1 MPQSLTP
8 PTPGAMYMFD
18 YATPPLQPDS
28 YKLSVQTD
36 VRFDGN
42 SHPLDE
48 SRYFEIVGPR
58 FALQA
63 SDVAGVFPPRNAQGP
78 FENALAQ
85 IVIKRRTLPWERTL
99 DKTNAI
105 GAPTS
110 PGLPA
115 QYPMPWLA
123 LLLFEEGEYALLENT
138 PLENVVPASVFTRLG
153 KPANVLCTAVE
164 ADKSLVLDIMPSKEE
179 LALLTHVRWVNIDDR
194 ELNVEGSDGWFS
206 VVVASRMPSRGAK
219 CRACLVSLEER
230 TDLVKKDPPASFVPI
245 IYVPITQDS
254 PFRDVKYREAERH
267 KVVDRRV
274 DPQLGRLVAVKPAT
288 TRLVVLHHWQFTSTG
303 PGTFFTLMQGLDV
316 GMIGK
321 VKKEGEPALTDTAH
335 LRLDLQDRG
344 GEKEVCWYRGPLVP
358 FELTR
363 DPLGPYHSADQ
374 ARRATP
380 ETGAE
385 DVSYAAAFEV
395 GRLLAASDAR
405 LAQELLRWR
414 REAYKQSGRLDNVA
428 DVNSAFQ
435 LDMPV
440 AIAEKAH
447 SPFVPIVATAALE
460 KIVSNPGPIADR
472 YGVVAAGKAVGMNPE
487 IVQSVYGLGSIQE
500 AQAILGGE
508 PATLGAEVTVAKMT
522 PRPNVTLDTVLADA
536 AGVTELTLAR
546 DRVIENVK
554 TKLGV

>member
-1 MPQSLTP
+1 MPQILTR
-8 PTPGAMYMFD
+8 PTQGAMYMFD

-28 YKLSVQTD
+28 YKLAVQTD
-36 VRFDGN
+36 VRFDGH
-42 SHPLDE
+42 SHPLDDA
-48 SRYFEIVGPR
+48 RYFEIVGPR
-58 FALQA
+58 FSLPA

-78 FENALAQ
+78 FEDALAQ

-99 DKTNAI
+99 DKTNLI

-123 LLLFEEGEYALLENT
+123 LLLFEEGECTLLENT
-138 PLENVVPASVFTRLG
+138 PLENVVPAEVFTRLG
-153 KPANVLCTAVE
+153 RPTNVLCTAVE

-179 LALLTHVRWVNIDDR
+179 LALLSHVRWVNIDDR

-206 VVVASRMPSRGAK
+206 VVVANRLPSRGAK

-230 TDLVKKDPPASFVPI
+230 TDLVKKDPPPSFVPI
-245 IYVPITQDS
+245 IFVPITIEAE
-254 PFRDVKYREAERH
+254 FRDVRYIEADRNR
-267 KVVDRRV
+267 VVDRQV
-274 DPQLGRLVAVKPAT
+274 DAQAGRLTVVAPVK
-288 TRLVVLHHWQFTSTG
+288 TRLVVLHTWQFTSAG

-335 LRLDLQDRG
+335 LRVEMQERG
-344 GEKEVCWYRGPLVP
+344 GENETVWYRGPLVP

-405 LAQELLRWR
+405 LAQELMRWR

-428 DVNSAFQ
+428 DVESVFQ
-435 LDMPV
+435 LDLPV
-440 AIAEKAH
+440 AVADRAH
-447 SPFVPIVATAALE
+447 SPFVPILATATLE
-460 KIVSNPGPIADR
+460 KIVSNAGPIADR
-472 YGVVAAGKAVGMNPE
+472 YGVVAASKAVGMNPE
-487 IVQSVYGLGSIQE
+487 IVQATYSLGSIQE
-500 AQAILGGE
+500 AQALLGGD
-508 PATLGAEVTVAKMT
+508 PATLGAEVSAPKMT
-522 PRPNVTLDTVLADA
+522 PRPNVTLETVLADTA
-536 AGVTELTLAR
+536 SLDALTQAR

-554 TKLGV
+554 TKLGG